1 MALRLRRA
9 QGRSPEVTLARE
21 DGTDHLSG
29 RGFDVLNAP
38 ADHWQEDGGKV
49 VPAVSGPDDRGKR

>member
-1 MALRLRRA
+1 
-9 QGRSPEVTLARE
+9 VTLARE

-38 ADHWQEDGGKV
+38 ADHWQDDGGKV